1 MATMNKNGTAATASE
16 KLDELK
22 ENVRTQAGVLKE
34 RAVDLKNTVVERG
47 GDTLTKVSDL
57 IKEHPIAAIGVAF
70 GIGYITVRMLRK

>member
-1 MATMNKNGTAATASE
+1 MAMNKNGTAATASE

-22 ENVRTQAGVLKE
+22 DNVRNQAGMLKE

-47 GDTLTKVSDL
+47 SDTLTKLSDL

-70 GIGYITVRMLRK
+70 GVGYITVRMLRK